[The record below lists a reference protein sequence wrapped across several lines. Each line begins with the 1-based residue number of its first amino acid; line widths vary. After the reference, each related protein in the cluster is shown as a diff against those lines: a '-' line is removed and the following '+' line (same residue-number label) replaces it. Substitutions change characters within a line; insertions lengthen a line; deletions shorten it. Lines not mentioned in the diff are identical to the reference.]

1 MSYFYT
7 LIAFVLLGT
16 ACVGDWSKNDKK
28 QLGTLTLIFI
38 ALAGGHRA
46 CEQTGEL
53 KDRIATLERKVR
65 KYDEST

>member
-16 ACVGDWSKNDKK
+16 ACIGGWSKNDQKE
-28 QLGTLTLIFI
+28 LGTFALIFI

-46 CEQTGEL
+46 CEQTSEL

-65 KYDEST
+65 KYHEST